1 MRRLSAL
8 AVLLTANVMWIGCG
22 GAANPSTLPSAT
34 RSSIAE
40 ALEEPTAG
48 DEALAP
54 ALAVE
59 SSELSHLPA
68 APWARE
74 APLGAQAVP
83 APIVSAWEHAENRAQ
98 CAPLAPTSLGAGD
111 GARPRV
117 GELEG
122 GWAVEFDRRGLP
134 GIRPDGETCARC
146 GRGAFGIAGTNLIPE
161 DLVSEESDSDLP
173 EPSFADGS
181 HLSVEPPASG
191 EDVAAAIL
199 TVRGQGCVYQVWSF
213 LGEEHVREL
222 VDSLRLV
229 DVTTL
234 PSHVATR

>member
-1 MRRLSAL
+1 MRRYSAL

-22 GAANPSTLPSAT
+22 GAVSGASTESVSHAP
-34 RSSIAE
+34 IAQ
-40 ALEEPTAG
+40 ALETPSSG
-48 DEALAP
+48 DEAP
-54 ALAVE
+54 ALAVAQPADAAE
-59 SSELSHLPA
+59 LPA
-68 APWARE
+68 APWAE
-74 APLGAQAVP
+74 APLVAQTVP

-98 CAPLAPTSLGAGD
+98 CAPLAPTALGAGE

-134 GIRPDGETCARC
+134 GIGRDGELCARC
-146 GRGAFGIAGTNLIPE
+146 GRGVFGIAGTNLIPE
-161 DLVSEESDSDLP
+161 DLVTEDSDADLP
-173 EPSFADGS
+173 APSFADGS
-181 HLSVEPPASG
+181 HLSVEPPASD
-191 EDVAAAIL
+191 EDVAAAVI

-222 VDSLRLV
+222 VGSLRLV
-229 DVTTL
+229 DVATL